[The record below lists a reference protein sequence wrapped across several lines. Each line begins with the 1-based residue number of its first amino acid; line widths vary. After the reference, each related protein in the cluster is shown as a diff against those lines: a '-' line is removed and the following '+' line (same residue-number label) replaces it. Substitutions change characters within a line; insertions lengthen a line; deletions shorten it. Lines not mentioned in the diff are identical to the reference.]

1 MLAEVAAM
9 LEFFTMVGDALSTLF
24 AWIGNIFS
32 GLLSIFGL
40 FGSVMSFNAVVIGW
54 LPPAI
59 FAFATLGVGV
69 AIVLFIIGR

>member
-1 MLAEVAAM
+1 M
-9 LEFFTMVGDALSTLF
+9 LEFFQMVGDAISTVF

-32 GLLSIFGL
+32 GLLSIFSL

-59 FAFATLGVGV
+59 FAFATLGIGI